1 MIRPATLR
9 QRLILAAAV
18 AFVLDFAL
26 GFLGAR
32 FLPASWQILTLH
44 ENSFLQPVSC
54 TVLAISLC
62 IGGWIGGRRFLPIGV
77 ALVLLL
83 QLVALTV
90 LARIAYA
97 AMPQR
102 PLSLVLSSVLGSN
115 VLGLGLQ
122 LLAAAI
128 GALVG
133 TALHRTRA
141 LFPASQDVP

>member
-26 GFLGAR
+26 GFAGAKL
-32 FLPASWQILTLH
+32 LPASWQTLTLH
-44 ENSFLQPVSC
+44 KNSFIQPVAC
-54 TVLAISLC
+54 AAVAISLLL
-62 IGGWIGGRRFLPIGV
+62 GGWIGGRRFLPIGV
-77 ALVLLL
+77 GLVLML
-83 QLVALTV
+83 QLVALAM

-102 PLSLVLSSVLGSN
+102 PLPLVLSSVLGSN

-133 TALHRTRA
+133 AALHRTRV